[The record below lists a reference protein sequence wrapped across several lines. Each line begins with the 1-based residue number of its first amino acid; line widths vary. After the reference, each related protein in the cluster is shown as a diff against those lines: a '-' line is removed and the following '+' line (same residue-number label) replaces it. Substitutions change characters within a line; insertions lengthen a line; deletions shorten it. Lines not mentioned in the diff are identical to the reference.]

1 MMKHKRR
8 FNVFRPGRIR
18 QQILPVLVWLAA
30 VAGVTLL
37 FYQGSQRFE
46 VAGIAQGEVSQVC
59 APVDGR
65 LKAVYVSL
73 FENVTKGEVV
83 AALDDELIKAKIA
96 TVAATAEHLRAQ
108 VLPTQ
113 QQLLADIARS
123 ELNRSEEQ
131 RRFAIDVESSRL
143 DILGFKAQIAAD
155 RITLES
161 RAADL
166 KISQELLG
174 KNVIAQF
181 EFDKTKALYDSLAK
195 KVEETEAQLAKAEE
209 QLLAVQKRADTF
221 AAEKVEHPSVDAA
234 LEAVRKEIVV
244 QERLM
249 DELSVQQKDY
259 VMTAPIDGVVIQ
271 ILTRANETA
280 TRRPGEG
287 TTHKP
292 GEEVQA
298 GQPILVIAQGKP
310 KEIMAY
316 AGERQINQIKVG
328 ARIELVKKISKP
340 QIAQS
345 EITYVG
351 PVVEQLPARIW
362 MNPNV
367 PQYGLP
373 FLVRVPDA
381 MELTSGEIVGIRGL

>member
-1 MMKHKRR
+1 MIMKRI
-8 FNVFRPGRIR
+8 NNIFRPGRVSR
-18 QQILPVLVWLAA
+18 QLLPILVWLAA
-30 VAGVTLL
+30 VTVVALL
-37 FYQGSQRFE
+37 FYKSSEKFE
-46 VAGIAQGEVSQVC
+46 VAGIAQGEISQVC
-59 APVDGR
+59 APVNGR

-73 FENVTKGEVV
+73 FENVTKGQVV
-83 AALDDELIKAKIA
+83 AALEDELIKAKIA
-96 TVAATAEHLRAQ
+96 TVAASAEHLRAQ
-108 VLPTQ
+108 VLPTK

-131 RRFAIDVESSRL
+131 RRFAIDVESARL

-161 RAADL
+161 RLADL
-166 KISQELLG
+166 KISEDLLA

-209 QLLAVQKRADTF
+209 QLKDVQKRADIF
-221 AAEKVEHPSVDAA
+221 VAEKVEHPSVDAA
-234 LEAVRKEIVV
+234 LDAVRKEIVV

-249 DELSVQQKDY
+249 DELSVQQKDL

-271 ILTRANETA
+271 ILARGNEAA

-287 TTHKP
+287 AIHKP

-298 GQPILVIAQGKP
+298 GQPILSIAQGKP

-316 AGERQINQIKVG
+316 ANERQINQIKVG
-328 ARIELVKKISKP
+328 ARIELIKKIARP
-340 QIAQS
+340 QIAKT
-345 EITYVG
+345 EVTYVG
-351 PVVEQLPARIW
+351 PVVEQLPARLW

-373 FLVRVPDA
+373 FLVRVPDDMA
-381 MELTSGEIVGIRGL
+381 LTSGEIVGIRGL